1 MKPPPDVYFRS
12 EGNLLLWKPRG
23 VLNERIVNQ
32 IIAFVRDEEA
42 KSDANKLRF
51 IDSSELT
58 AVDLN
63 FRYVFHVA
71 LYRRM
76 SRIGRPTI
84 KSAFYVEDPAFEH
97 YFKLHALLTA
107 HSPLQVR
114 LFKEREDAAKWLNV
128 PVESLQAP

>member
-97 YFKLHALLTA
+97 YFKLHALLTD